1 MKLFKIKSVTVVVL
15 FLGLLFCTALYS
27 FDVKV
32 LIEKSSSDSVSGTAA
47 DVGSKTVQLSSAHG
61 FIISDHAK
69 LSLGYES
76 SDKELCIQSKNG
88 VLFLNNKPS
97 SRKLLY
103 ITPMLSK
110 AHIVQL
116 HAYVSS
122 WLERWHQDLNMLAEP
137 LYPLFDQ
144 IVTHA
149 GQKNLCDYSL
159 LNAYVQEVSHVFAQD
174 FLQSIRGDHSVALA
188 TMSDYGSEF
197 FQEQVI
203 SLFIESLASKELSNR
218 DKKSLKNDKA
228 YRYAFFLAQ
237 LHQALQRMLF
247 DFVPALPRKIL
258 QQFLK
263 KDVGH
268 IDFKENSYLGAFVV
282 FQEKKNFYLIN
293 SLDIDDYLFSVV
305 HHEGWPAWSL
315 EMNKVFAIASRT
327 FLVWHVLQAQ
337 RQNKPYH
344 IGNNNQYQTY
354 KGRHSNDKLKQAIEE
369 TKDLFISYNGKPA
382 FTEYDICC
390 GGVIPGNIDESSCR
404 KVPYI
409 GRKYPCTFCEK
420 FNVFNWHKSF
430 SYEEVLQ
437 RVQKEFSGV
446 KKIVDIS
453 VHKKDRAG
461 LARKILIHTGSRKII
476 ITEKKMK
483 SMFPEIKSY
492 CFNIKKDSGK
502 QYCLVGRGFG
512 HHRGLC
518 QWGAWSLVRDEH
530 WNFVQVL
537 QYYYPGTQLMKLTY
551 QR

>member
-1 MKLFKIKSVTVVVL
+1 MKLFNTL
-15 FLGLLFCTALYS
+15 FATAFLPYWALFFCTVTYS

-32 LIEKSSSDSVSGTAA
+32 LIEKSSGDVVSNAVHVEPEA
-47 DVGSKTVQLSSAHG
+47 VLLSSAHG

-69 LSLGYES
+69 LSLGYEC
-76 SDKELCIQSKNG
+76 SDRELRVVSKNG
-88 VLFLNNKPS
+88 ALFLNDKPS

-103 ITPMLSK
+103 VTPMLSK
-110 AHIVQL
+110 AQIVQL

-122 WLERWHQDLNMLAEP
+122 WLEREHENLNTLAGS

-144 IVTHA
+144 IVAHA
-149 GQKNLCDYSL
+149 GQKNACDYEL
-159 LNAYVQEVSHVFAQD
+159 LNVYAKEVAHVFAQD
-174 FLQSIRGDHSVALA
+174 FLQTIEADHSVALA
-188 TMSDYGSEF
+188 TMSDYGAEF

-203 SLFIESLASKELSNR
+203 SLFIEGLSSKQLSNK

-228 YRYAFFLAQ
+228 YRYAFFLAE

-268 IDFKENSYLGAFVV
+268 IDFRGHSYLGAFVL
-282 FQEKKNFYLIN
+282 FQEKKSFYLIN
-293 SLDIDDYLFSVV
+293 SLDIDDYLLSVM
-305 HHEGWPAWSL
+305 HHEGWPGWSH
-315 EMNKVFAIASRT
+315 EMNKVFALASRT

-337 RQNKPYH
+337 KQNKPYH

-354 KGRHSNDKLKQAIEE
+354 KGRHGSDALKRAVEE

-390 GGVIPGNIDESSCR
+390 GGVIPGNMDESSCR
-404 KVPYI
+404 KIPYI
-409 GRKYPCTFCEK
+409 GRKYPCTFCAK
-420 FNVFNWHKSF
+420 FKVFNWQKDF
-430 SYEEVLQ
+430 SYDEVLK
-437 RVQKEFSGV
+437 RVQKEFPGV
-446 KKIVDIS
+446 KKIVDIT
-453 VHKKDRAG
+453 VYKKDRAG
-461 LARKILIHTGSRKII
+461 LARKILIHASSRKII
-476 ITEKKMK
+476 VSEKKMK

-492 CFNIKKDSGK
+492 CFAIKKDAYKKYSLQGK
-502 QYCLVGRGFG
+502 GFG

-537 QYYYPGTQLMKLTY
+537 QYYYPGTELMKLTY